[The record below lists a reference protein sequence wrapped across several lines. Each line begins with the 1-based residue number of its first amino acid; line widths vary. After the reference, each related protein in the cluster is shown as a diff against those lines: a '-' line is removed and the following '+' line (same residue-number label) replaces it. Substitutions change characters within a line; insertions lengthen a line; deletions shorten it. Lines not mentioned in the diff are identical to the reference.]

1 MEEEEVGKKERKE
14 EGGGEREDVQG
25 RKRSWVR
32 RGEVGLVGRRR
43 KQHHCNSQP
52 STQLRHSLC
61 AVNSQTAPTAPIC
74 MVR

>member
-1 MEEEEVGKKERKE
+1 MVGSGGGGTGGKEGRREVCKE
-14 EGGGEREDVQG
+14 ERDRGLEGGR
-25 RKRSWVR
+25 W
-32 RGEVGLVGRRR
+32 GLVGRRR